1 MGIDVEVPPTH
12 GDHAREC
19 IRAARANMREVKQL
33 LSQHSD
39 HAGQNAEQNAEA
51 CAALLRQVEVQLG
64 CAVAIFKTRGSQPS
78 AEIQSILEAM
88 QGEIAVLAQ
97 FLAEADKLLAGW
109 LRALSSRQSGY
120 TMEGRSAPLILLKKV
135 SVEG

>member
-1 MGIDVEVPPTH
+1 MGIDVEVPTIS
-12 GDHAREC
+12 GDAREC

-33 LSQHSD
+33 LSQPSE
-39 HAGQNAEQNAEA
+39 GNAEE
-51 CAALLRQVEVQLG
+51 CAALLRQVEIQLG
-64 CAVAIFKTRGSQPS
+64 CAVAIFKTRGPEPS
-78 AEIQSILEAM
+78 VETQSILEAM

-109 LRALSSRQSGY
+109 LRAISSRQSGY
-120 TMEGRSAPLILLKKV
+120 TTEGRAAPLVLLKKI